1 MRPHRRQP
9 TRLPRP
15 WDPPGKNTGVGCHFL
30 PQCMK
35 VKSESEVAQSCPT
48 LSDPMDCSPPGSSV
62 HGIFQARG
70 LEGVPGPSPTYGMRG
85 IYPDS
90 EEDTVMDNKL
100 GVPAFLGCV
109 SPVEFLRLYLLV
121 YLRRTGSSLPR
132 GSSPAAAAGLVSGSG
147 SGSSRWLLWLQGTG
161 SRRVGVRGALPGL
174 WTASS
179 AVVAPGLA
187 APGHAEFPGPDLY
200 SRIDR
205 RGLHHWTTREV
216 PSWSFALFLF
226 AFYLG
231 ITFKASPVSD
241 T

>member
-1 MRPHRRQP
+1 
-9 TRLPRP
+9 
-15 WDPPGKNTGVGCHFL
+15 
-30 PQCMK
+30 
-35 VKSESEVAQSCPT
+35 
-48 LSDPMDCSPPGSSV
+48 MDCSPPGSSV

-90 EEDTVMDNKL
+90 EDTVMDNKL

-132 GSSPAAAAGLVSGSG
+132 GSSPAATAGLVSGSG

-200 SRIDR
+200 SR
-205 RGLHHWTTREV
+205 
-216 PSWSFALFLF
+216 SWSFALFLF